1 MGRICVHVKLIRKAT
16 RLSITFVS
24 VQFER
29 RRRGTYVMY
38 SVGACH
44 LGVVLANQQGSSNLP
59 VSQKRRPPS
68 MKMKHMHVIKGR
80 PAELGA
86 FSLTSSSLQCCH
98 GGGDKFVLRAQQEN
112 SSRPDKIPN
121 CFGAVVDDA
130 MLAKAKPDMPIT
142 QENRAWLAMGCI
154 DDDDKK
160 GQAFRYVAALKD
172 KYGNDGASTL
182 CLVYNATGDTLRYA
196 ASNNLFDDS
205 GLFSQEEGYYPP
217 AEIGNGQW
225 AAFLHVH
232 KASSGESST
241 GAVVY
246 RGKNKRGQDRDFL
259 LAWDTPWTQTDK
271 KVYCKIGAVSFYE
284 GRWSDIYKS
293 LSNSN
298 YMCTDKDLADGVEVE
313 AITERGDTSPKLIA
327 KIRYRK

>member
-98 GGGDKFVLRAQQEN
+98 GGGDKFVLRA
-112 SSRPDKIPN
+112 
-121 CFGAVVDDA
+121 
-130 MLAKAKPDMPIT
+130 